1 MEVSRDAVIAVY
13 QAKGAG
19 HRLLSDDVVGS
30 KKTVIASTIEHTNRM
45 KTGIELEKSVFLD
58 RYSENPEVLK
68 KTKYFVARVRD
79 EDTGK
84 WKVEQHVKIHDQAK
98 GEWKFEE
105 VSGQE
110 VRSNNVI
117 DDGEIE
123 LVEDQATRVFEDH
136 SAAMFQQSNKSSILA
151 EECDVSSSSGGV
163 ASTDLTPTKASAK
176 AKAKA
181 KAAEKDGDSEEEEL
195 SPMEKMMQKDLAAPK
210 AKAKAKGKAGSG
222 TLQGTGSGTT
232 GGGAGDGGGKGAQDS
247 EAALLLA
254 EVGREMAV
262 FKGLSALV
270 PGCEEALASLVTR
283 LQARKNKMAKKKK
296 SSGGSALDMV
306 DKITTKKSHLNA
318 ISELVKAA
326 LAFEKKGNREAAVN
340 VVDKIQAMKT
350 AGITL
355 DMLPTAAAA
364 APLHA
369 KACVLSTD
377 KKFRDSEALVDAD
390 EIRKQVPMATDQ
402 EVMDLQMQVVV
413 RVMSELV
420 RQHLESKDAKGVA
433 VSKLQTLAE
442 TLSSRT
448 GGNVQS
454 MLKAIVTAMKQ
465 DLSSSA
471 GPSEMNEVPCV

>member
-1 MEVSRDAVIAVY
+1 M
-13 QAKGAG
+13 
-19 HRLLSDDVVGS
+19 
-30 KKTVIASTIEHTNRM
+30 
-45 KTGIELEKSVFLD
+45 
-58 RYSENPEVLK
+58 
-68 KTKYFVARVRD
+68 
-79 EDTGK
+79 
-84 WKVEQHVKIHDQAK
+84 
-98 GEWKFEE
+98 
-105 VSGQE
+105 
-110 VRSNNVI
+110 
-117 DDGEIE
+117 
-123 LVEDQATRVFEDH
+123 
-136 SAAMFQQSNKSSILA
+136 
-151 EECDVSSSSGGV
+151 
-163 ASTDLTPTKASAK
+163 
-176 AKAKA
+176 
-181 KAAEKDGDSEEEEL
+181 
-195 SPMEKMMQKDLAAPK
+195 
-210 AKAKAKGKAGSG
+210 
-222 TLQGTGSGTT
+222 
-232 GGGAGDGGGKGAQDS
+232 
-247 EAALLLA
+247 
-254 EVGREMAV
+254 
-262 FKGLSALV
+262 
-270 PGCEEALASLVTR
+270 
-283 LQARKNKMAKKKK
+283 
-296 SSGGSALDMV
+296 
-306 DKITTKKSHLNA
+306 
-318 ISELVKAA
+318 
-326 LAFEKKGNREAAVN
+326 N
-340 VVDKIQAMKT
+340 VVDKFQAMKT